1 MVNDDSAL
9 EQAVSDVLAAN
20 SKTVEEYKSGKTK
33 VLGFLVGQV
42 MKAMKGKANPG
53 KVNEMMTEKLNA

>member
-1 MVNDDSAL
+1 MDNPDTPTPSSATEPRTSFL
-9 EQAVSDVLAAN
+9 EEKAFNA
-20 SKTVEEYKSGKTK
+20 
-33 VLGFLVGQV
+33 LVGQV